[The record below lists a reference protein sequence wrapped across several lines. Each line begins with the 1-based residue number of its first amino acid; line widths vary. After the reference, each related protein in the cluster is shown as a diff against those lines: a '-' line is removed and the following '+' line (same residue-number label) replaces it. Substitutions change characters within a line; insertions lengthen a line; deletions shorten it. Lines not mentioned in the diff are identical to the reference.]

1 MKKVCAVIWDH
12 VHQMWLERNLD
23 RHGREAKEQAGRARL
38 RSLREVK
45 MWHQHK
51 ANGLIH
57 VTGIEKTL
65 FYPTFEDH
73 KKNEGSAKEVDM

>member
-38 RSLREVK
+38 RSLREAK
-45 MWHQHK
+45 MRHERK
-51 ANGLIH
+51 AAGLARAA
-57 VTGIEKTL
+57 GIGKAL
-65 FYPTFEDH
+65 LC
-73 KKNEGSAKEVDM
+73 SAC